1 MKFLPTA
8 SVAASSNE
16 KFAALV
22 QNALS
27 CPSFRVYR
35 SSDPNGVELA
45 GALKNIYAIASG
57 VSDGLKLG
65 NNSRAALLSRSLVEI
80 KRMGILFGMQQK
92 TLLGLA
98 GVGDLFL
105 TSTSSLSRNYRIGIS
120 IAEGK
125 KLELKRSVPEGV
137 WSSEVVANFSKS
149 HHIDLPIANAVY
161 KLIYENKKPYDMVVN
176 LMNRSLKKGG
186 PMNKM
191 KVIGA
196 SKDTLSKLKDKLYER
211 LKNPETFS
219 DERYKDRL
227 FIKFVKLLCDI
238 SYNLAFFS
246 LPASNQFER
255 FYRMY
260 ELVKLHKKEE
270 IDVKMVSQ
278 DGMAQLYTV
287 SSDMPFLLHTLLEF
301 MRDNNLSVRFVIH
314 PIFGI
319 KYDED
324 GNAIDIEASS
334 QSGKLVSSVH
344 IDLFGPFDPDK
355 IKNDITL
362 RLKTLKAATSD
373 FHEMKDRLSD
383 AINRIKTYT

>member
-1 MKFLPTA
+1 MQIVVVGSGAWGSAISLLLHNKFKKTGNAVFLLFRSPSRLKALTSDHHINYPADIVTADTNVLKNADFVVLAVPTIYLRETALRLKPYIYDKPIVNASKGIEKGFHFAHDILQDTLGITPDRFCQLSGPNFAAEVMKFLPTA

-80 KRMGILFGMQQK
+80 KRMGILFGMKQK

-149 HHIDLPIANAVY
+149 HCIDLPIANAVY

-176 LMNRSLKKGG
+176 LMNRSLK
-186 PMNKM
+186 
-191 KVIGA
+191 
-196 SKDTLSKLKDKLYER
+196 R
-211 LKNPETFS
+211 
-219 DERYKDRL
+219 
-227 FIKFVKLLCDI
+227 
-238 SYNLAFFS
+238 
-246 LPASNQFER
+246 
-255 FYRMY
+255 
-260 ELVKLHKKEE
+260 
-270 IDVKMVSQ
+270 
-278 DGMAQLYTV
+278 
-287 SSDMPFLLHTLLEF
+287 
-301 MRDNNLSVRFVIH
+301 
-314 PIFGI
+314 
-319 KYDED
+319 ED
-324 GNAIDIEASS
+324 
-334 QSGKLVSSVH
+334 Q
-344 IDLFGPFDPDK
+344 
-355 IKNDITL
+355 
-362 RLKTLKAATSD
+362 
-373 FHEMKDRLSD
+373 
-383 AINRIKTYT
+383 